1 MSADLRTAFPIFKT
15 GSAGHFLDTAASAQ
29 IPGCVIDAMACHDST
44 ARANVHRGLYPLA
57 EAATTAFD
65 TARAQIAAYFA
76 SPPNQIVLT
85 GGATQACN
93 LVAHSFVQTFAEK
106 PRIVISLIEHH
117 ANMVPWLMLRARGA
131 IELAFTHV
139 TPEGRLDLDHLGEI
153 AEGADLI
160 ALTHASNV
168 TGAVTDVN
176 RVVEIAHKAGAA
188 VLLDGAQSAPHG
200 PCNVPA
206 LGVDFFIASGHK
218 MYGPTGIGVL
228 WARQNWLDRLPPF
241 LGGGEMIRRVTPQGV
256 SFAPAPH
263 KFEAGT
269 PPITQ
274 AVGLGAAAAWL
285 MDLDWVGI
293 RDRETALTARM
304 LDGLS
309 ALNGL
314 RLIGPRNLENR
325 NGLVSFDMGDIH
337 PHDVAQIL
345 SDAGVS
351 VRAGHHCAQPLMDH
365 FDVTGTTRASLGLY
379 STAEDVEAL
388 IDAVAHAKKVL
399 A

>member
-1 MSADLRTAFPIFKT
+1 MSANLRAEFPIFQT
-15 GSAGHFLDTAASAQ
+15 DPAGHFLDTAASAQ
-29 IPGCVIDAMACHDST
+29 IPGRVIDAMARHDGT

-57 EAATTAFD
+57 EAATGAFE
-65 TARAQIAAYFA
+65 TARGQIAAYFA
-76 SPPNQIVLT
+76 ATPDQIVLT
-85 GGATQACN
+85 GSATQAFN
-93 LVAHSFVQTFAEK
+93 LIANSFCRIFGQK
-106 PRIVISLIEHH
+106 PRIILSLIEHH
-117 ANMVPWLMLRARGA
+117 ANMVPWLMLRDQGA
-131 IELAFTHV
+131 VELAFTRA
-139 TPEGRLDLDHLGEI
+139 TPQGRLDTDHLGEI
-153 AEGADLI
+153 AARADLI

-176 RVVEIAHKAGAA
+176 RVMEIARKAGAA

-200 PCNVPA
+200 PLDVPA

-228 WARQNWLDRLPPF
+228 WARQSWLDRLPPF
-241 LGGGEMIRRVTPQGV
+241 MGGGEMIRRVTLQGV

-263 KFEAGT
+263 KFEPGT

-274 AVGLGAAAAWL
+274 AVGLGAAASWL
-285 MDLDWVGI
+285 AGLDWTAI
-293 RDRETALTARM
+293 RDRQSMLTARM
-304 LDGLS
+304 IDGLS
-309 ALNGL
+309 AINGL
-314 RLIGPRNLENR
+314 RLIGPCGLENR
-325 NGLVSFDMGDIH
+325 TGLVSFDMGDIH

-351 VRAGHHCAQPLMDH
+351 VRAGHHCAQPLMDY
-365 FDVTGTTRASLGLY
+365 FEVTGTTRASLGLY
-379 STAEDVEAL
+379 STAADVEAL